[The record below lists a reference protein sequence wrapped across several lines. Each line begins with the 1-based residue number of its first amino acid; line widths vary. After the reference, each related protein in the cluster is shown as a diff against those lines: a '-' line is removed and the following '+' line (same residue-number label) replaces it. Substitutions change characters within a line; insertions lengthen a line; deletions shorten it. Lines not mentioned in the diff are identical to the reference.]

1 MSRAARFKVEQR
13 GGATRVTFAGRF
25 DEEVDFE
32 LLKTQLR
39 GQVEFHLGAV
49 TRVNSTGVRAW
60 VDFVHALPAVT
71 ELAFTHCSPAVV
83 TQLNTIDN
91 FRGPARVTSLLAPYA
106 CEACALEELQ
116 LIELGAIGPSGT
128 LPEFHCA
135 RCGATMVFEDLP
147 ERYLAFLK

>member
-1 MSRAARFKVEQR
+1 MNSPAWFKVEKS
-13 GGATRVTFAGRF
+13 GGATRVSFGGRF
-25 DEEVDFE
+25 DEKVDFE
-32 LLKTQLR
+32 PLKAQLKGR
-39 GQVEFHLGAV
+39 VEFHLGAV
-49 TRVNSTGVRAW
+49 TRVNSTGVREW
-60 VDFVHALPAVT
+60 VDFVHALPQVT

-91 FRGPARVTSLLAPYA
+91 FRGPARVASLLAPYS

-116 LIELGAIGPSGT
+116 LIELGALGAGGA

-147 ERYLAFLK
+147 DRYLAFMK